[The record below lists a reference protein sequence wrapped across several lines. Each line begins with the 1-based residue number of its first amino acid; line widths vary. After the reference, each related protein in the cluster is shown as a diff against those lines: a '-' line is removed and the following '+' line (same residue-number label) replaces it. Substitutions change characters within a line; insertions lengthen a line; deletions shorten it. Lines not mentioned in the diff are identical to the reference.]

1 MLKQFLMFAL
11 CLSTALVAQED
22 DEDANVKAKETVYEK
37 PPEWKMYS
45 AGAPVVAFA
54 VARDALWYA
63 TQESIYSTS
72 LTKVGGKQKYP
83 QTDKIPATDVT
94 SMAID
99 ASGRLWVAG
108 KNGVAVRNANKFT
121 SYTTEEGIPDN
132 AVNDIVAS
140 SDGKVYIAT
149 ENGAAVFE
157 NGAWKKIEGLVSE
170 KVQALAI
177 DKKGAVWFGTN
188 KGISVNSN
196 GSWTVYDMKKGKL
209 SWNNVKALAVD
220 MRKGEVWAAVGDKD
234 VNSFDGGSWKTYLE
248 IQDGIKTIM
257 VDSQSRIW
265 FGTETGLIKFNGDEW
280 ITDSKKLGI
289 PAAQIQK
296 LFKDGNGN
304 LWFAMESG
312 VIKLNNPYPF

>member
-1 MLKQFLMFAL
+1 MLKKIILLAF
-11 CLSTALVAQED
+11 CLTVFVWAQED
-22 DEDANVKAKETVYEK
+22 DEDVKAQETIHEK

-54 VARDALWYA
+54 VAKDQLWYA
-63 TQESIYSTS
+63 TQANVFSTS
-72 LTKVGGKQKYP
+72 YTKVGQQKYA
-83 QTDKIPATDVT
+83 QLGKIPGSDVT
-94 SMAID
+94 CMAFD
-99 ASGRLWVAG
+99 KSGKVWVGG
-108 KNGVAVRNANKFT
+108 KNGVAVRSGSQFT
-121 SYTTEEGIPDN
+121 SYTTGEGLPDN
-132 AVNDIVAS
+132 AVNDIAVAG
-140 SDGKVYIAT
+140 DGKVYVAT
-149 ENGAAVFE
+149 EIGAAVFE

-177 DKKGAVWFGTN
+177 DNKGAVWFGTN
-188 KGISVNSN
+188 KGISVYNN
-196 GSWTVYDMKKGKL
+196 GSWTVYDMKRGKL

-220 MRKGEVWAAVGDKD
+220 ARKGIVWAAVGDKD
-234 VNSFDGGSWKTYLE
+234 VNSFENGTWKTYLE
-248 IQDGIKTIM
+248 IQEGITSIM

-280 ITDSKKLGI
+280 TTDSKQLGI

-296 LFKDGNGN
+296 LFKDNGGN